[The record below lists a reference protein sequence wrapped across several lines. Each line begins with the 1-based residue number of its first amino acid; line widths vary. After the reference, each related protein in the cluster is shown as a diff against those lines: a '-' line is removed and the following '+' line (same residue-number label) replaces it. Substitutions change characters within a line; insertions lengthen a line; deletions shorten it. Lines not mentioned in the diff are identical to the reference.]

1 MAFRAAAYWDLEAV
15 FDAGEAKTPRTFPA
29 KLTAVDGSRVAAGR
43 DFTAGGELRSSSGVV
58 HLDEQRAH
66 ALAAALRES
75 PFAVRSV
82 ESKPYRRSPYAPF
95 RTTTLQQEA
104 SRKLGYGAARTMQ
117 VAQRLYENGFITYM
131 RTDSITLSTTAI
143 AAARRQV
150 SELFGGEYLPPVP
163 RTYTSKVKNAQ
174 EAHEAIRPA
183 GEQFRT
189 PGQTGLTGDEFRLY
203 ELIWMRTVASQMKD
217 AEGRSVSVRIAAS
230 ATTGEECEF
239 SASGRVITFHGFLK
253 AYVEGA
259 DDPETER
266 DDRETR
272 LPDVAEGDPLSVAEL
287 QPAGHETRPPARY
300 TEATLIR
307 ELEEREIGRPSTYA
321 SIMGTILNRGYVY
334 KKGSALV
341 PAWLAF
347 SVVRLLERHFTR
359 LVDYNFTAGMEDV
372 LDDVAAGRR
381 NSTDELAEFY
391 FGSGDLQGLKK
402 MVSELGEIDARELS
416 TFKIGDGIALRVGK
430 YGPYVETA
438 DEQRANVPEDLPPDE
453 LTVEKAKELLANPSG
468 AERLLGTDPDTGRT
482 VVAKSGRYGP
492 YVTEVLDDDASNGKP
507 RTSSLFSSMT
517 VDSVTLD
524 EALRL
529 LTLPRVLGTDPETSE
544 VIEAA
549 NGRYG
554 PYIRR
559 DKEYR
564 SLESEDQLFTVS
576 LPEAVEL
583 LRQPKTRGRRAA
595 AAPLRE
601 LGSDPSTTRQIVIK
615 NGRFGPYVTDG
626 EVNATLRRGD
636 DVETVSLDR
645 AAELLAERRAKGPA
659 PARPAPRKSA
669 TKKPAKRTAKKA
681 AVKKSTAKKT

>member
-1 MAFRAAAYWDLEAV
+1 V
-15 FDAGEAKTPRTFPA
+15 
-29 KLTAVDGSRVAAGR
+29 
-43 DFTAGGELRSSSGVV
+43 SSS
-58 HLDEQRAH
+58 
-66 ALAAALRES
+66 
-75 PFAVRSV
+75 
-82 ESKPYRRSPYAPF
+82 
-95 RTTTLQQEA
+95 
-104 SRKLGYGAARTMQ
+104 AR
-117 VAQRLYENGFITYM
+117 
-131 RTDSITLSTTAI
+131 
-143 AAARRQV
+143 
-150 SELFGGEYLPPVP
+150 
-163 RTYTSKVKNAQ
+163 
-174 EAHEAIRPA
+174 
-183 GEQFRT
+183 
-189 PGQTGLTGDEFRLY
+189 PG
-203 ELIWMRTVASQMKD
+203 
-217 AEGRSVSVRIAAS
+217 
-230 ATTGEECEF
+230 TGEECEF

-259 DDPETER
+259 DDPEAER

-272 LPDVAEGDPLSVAEL
+272 LPDVADGDPLSVAEL
-287 QPAGHETRPPARY
+287 QPVGHETRPPARY

-391 FGSGDLQGLKK
+391 FGSGDLQGLKT

-416 TFKIGDGIALRVGK
+416 TFDIGDGMALRVGR

-438 DEQRANVPEDLPPDE
+438 DAQRANVPEDLPPDE
-453 LTVEKAKELLANPSG
+453 LTTDRARELLANPSG
-468 AERLLGTDPDTGRT
+468 AERELGTDPATGRT

-492 YVTEVLDDDASNGKP
+492 YVTELLEDDGSKGKP
-507 RTSSLFSSMT
+507 RTSSLFASMT

-524 EALRL
+524 QALRL

-564 SLESEDQLFTVS
+564 SLESEDQLFTVTID
-576 LPEAVEL
+576 EAVEL

-595 AAPLRE
+595 AAPLRD
-601 LGSDPSTTRQIVIK
+601 LGADPSTTRPIVIK

-659 PARPAPRKSA
+659 PAKATSRKSA
-669 TKKPAKRTAKKA
+669 TKKPAKRPAKKA
-681 AVKKSTAKKT
+681 AAKKTTSKKT